1 VPTPASAG
9 RLGRFFS
16 INIPKKLLKNFGNF
30 VSNQSL
36 HSYPFRY
43 FMTMNDNSKITLVES
58 STCEAPVVKEE
69 PHEEEDTNHCFVYD
83 MAKSRGG

>member
-1 VPTPASAG
+1 
-9 RLGRFFS
+9 
-16 INIPKKLLKNFGNF
+16 
-30 VSNQSL
+30 
-36 HSYPFRY
+36 
-43 FMTMNDNSKITLVES
+43 MNDNSKITLVES